1 MSKKWEISIRKSMI
15 LIFSTNYLI
24 QLCIDQSE
32 ESNEN
37 LIGGLKITQSQSKTT
52 QEIFFEK
59 KNWNWHIFPQSFV
72 NDRIFDK
79 KFKIWQKLK
88 FWAIIDFSVKNYYFS
103 KKLSFE
109 TYPPMDVPFAV
120 NSPKRIF
127 NSWQKCRH
135 SIRRSSTFRFLTV
148 TKL

>member
-24 QLCIDQSE
+24 QLCIGQSE

-79 KFKIWQKLK
+79 IWQKIEIPGNNRFFCQKLV
-88 FWAIIDFSVKNYYFS
+88 FF
-103 KKLSFE
+103 KKTLSFE
-109 TYPPMDVPFAV
+109 TYPSMDVSFAV
-120 NSPKRIF
+120 NSPERIF